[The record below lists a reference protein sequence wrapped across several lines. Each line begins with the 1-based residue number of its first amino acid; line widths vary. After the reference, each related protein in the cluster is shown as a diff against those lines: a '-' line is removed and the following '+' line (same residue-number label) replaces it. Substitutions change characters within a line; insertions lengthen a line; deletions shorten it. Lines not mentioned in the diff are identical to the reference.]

1 MSASMWY
8 LARGTGVV
16 AFVLLSLTLVLGITA
31 RSRKPFLGLARFGVA
46 SVHRAVSLF
55 AVVLLAG
62 HILSLLVDPYA
73 QLHLVNL
80 VVPFTSSYRP
90 LWVGLGALSLDL
102 MLVLVITSLL
112 RDRIGHRAWR
122 AIHWTAYAVWPS
134 ALVHSLGSGTDG
146 GTTWLRGIA
155 ILCAT
160 AVGGAVAWRL
170 TFPPAL
176 APATVSRRQIP
187 ELVR

>member
-1 MSASMWY
+1 MTAALWY

-31 RSRKPFLGLARFGVA
+31 RSRRPFLGLARFGVA

-62 HILSLLVDPYA
+62 HVLTLLVDPYA
-73 QLHLVNL
+73 QLRLINL
-80 VVPFTSSYRP
+80 VMPFTSSYRP

-112 RDRIGHRAWR
+112 RERIGHRAWR
-122 AIHWTAYAVWPS
+122 AIHWTAYALWPS
-134 ALVHSLGSGTDG
+134 ALLHSLGSGTDS

-155 ILCAT
+155 VLCTA
-160 AVGGAVAWRL
+160 AVGGAVAWR
-170 TFPPAL
+170 TSFPPTA
-176 APATVSRRQIP
+176 AATPSRRQIP

>member
-1 MSASMWY
+1 MWY

-62 HILSLLVDPYA
+62 HILSLLADPYA

-80 VVPFTSSYRP
+80 VVPFTSTYRP
-90 LWVGLGALSLDL
+90 MWVGLGALALDL
-102 MLVLVITSLL
+102 MVALVITSLL

-122 AIHWTAYAVWPS
+122 AIHWTAYAVWPT
-134 ALVHSLGSGTDG
+134 ALLHSLGSGTDS
-146 GTTWLRGIA
+146 GTTWLRGLA
-155 ILCAT
+155 MLCAA
-160 AVGGAVAWRL
+160 AVGGAVAWRM

-176 APATVSRRQIP
+176 TTAVAPRRQIP
-187 ELVR
+187 ELIR